1 MTASRKNEIIAQ
13 LVGILNEL
21 IEVDDSEEVTEI
33 SPDTVEMLTI
43 KESTEVVKGLSEH
56 TIRKLI
62 HQGKLPYVRTGEG
75 VNGKILINKVDL
87 LAFFNKHQTM
97 RSAC

>member
-62 HQGKLPYVRTGEG
+62 HQGKLPYVRTGKG
-75 VNGKILINKVDL
+75 ANGKILINKVDL
-87 LAFFNKHQTM
+87 LAFFNKQQTM

>member
-1 MTASRKNEIIAQ
+1 MTASRKHEIIAQ
-13 LVGILNEL
+13 IVGILNEL
-21 IEVDDSEEVTEI
+21 IAVDDSEEMTKHTPYI
-33 SPDTVEMLTI
+33 VEMLTI

-87 LAFFNKHQTM
+87 LAFFNKQQTM

>member
-62 HQGKLPYVRTGEG
+62 HQGKLPYVRTGG
-75 VNGKILINKVDL
+75 
-87 LAFFNKHQTM
+87 
-97 RSAC
+97 R

>member
-43 KESTEVVKGLSEH
+43 KESTEVVKGHGFAVKTYIARPTE
-56 TIRKLI
+56 
-62 HQGKLPYVRTGEG
+62 
-75 VNGKILINKVDL
+75 
-87 LAFFNKHQTM
+87 A
-97 RSAC
+97 

>member
-33 SPDTVEMLTI
+33 SRHRGDADDQ
-43 KESTEVVKGLSEH
+43 
-56 TIRKLI
+56 RK
-62 HQGKLPYVRTGEG
+62 HRSGQGTVRTYDSQADSSRQAPLCKNRRG
-75 VNGKILINKVDL
+75 
-87 LAFFNKHQTM
+87 
-97 RSAC
+97 R

>member
-1 MTASRKNEIIAQ
+1 MTANRKNELIAQ

-62 HQGKLPYVRTGEG
+62 QL
-75 VNGKILINKVDL
+75 
-87 LAFFNKHQTM
+87 
-97 RSAC
+97 

>member
-43 KESTEVVKGLSEH
+43 KES
-56 TIRKLI
+56 IR
-62 HQGKLPYVRTGEG
+62 QPRYTP
-75 VNGKILINKVDL
+75 
-87 LAFFNKHQTM
+87 TS
-97 RSAC
+97 RS

>member
-62 HQGKLPYVRTGEG
+62 HQGKLTYVRTG
-75 VNGKILINKVDL
+75 
-87 LAFFNKHQTM
+87 
-97 RSAC
+97 

>member
-62 HQGKLPYVRTGEG
+62 HQGKLLYVRTGEG

-87 LAFFNKHQTM
+87 LAFFNKQQTM

>member
-62 HQGKLPYVRTGEG
+62 HQGKLSYVRTGEG

-87 LAFFNKHQTM
+87 LAFFNKQQTM

>member
-13 LVGILNEL
+13 LMGILNEL
-21 IEVDDSEEVTEI
+21 IEVDDS
-33 SPDTVEMLTI
+33 DTVEMLTI

-87 LAFFNKHQTM
+87 LAFFNKQQTM

>member
-62 HQGKLPYVRTGEG
+62 HHGKLPYVRTGEG

-87 LAFFNKHQTM
+87 LAFFNKQQTM